1 MSSSTVIGCSTG
13 DLLPAKVAAK
23 KLGLSKKT
31 LLKYCQERRLNY
43 IALPGYTD
51 RKKKQ
56 HPGAYKFRQSA
67 IDLFIAQHE
76 IKATNNMPL
85 VRWKPPKKKAA

>member
-1 MSSSTVIGCSTG
+1 MSAS
-13 DLLPAKVAAK
+13 LLPAKVAAK
-23 KLGLSKKT
+23 QLDVSKKT
-31 LLKYCQERRLNY
+31 LFKWCQEKRLNFIRY
-43 IALPGYTD
+43 PSGAL
-51 RKKKQ
+51 
-56 HPGAYKFRQSA
+56 KFRQEV